1 MTGSDESVIRVSVPG
16 VEDEVGVLTY
26 WSMMCA
32 ATKPFAPVT
41 RVLGILDEITR
52 EIVK

>member
-1 MTGSDESVIRVSVPG
+1 MTGSDESVIGVSVSG
-16 VEDEVGVLTY
+16 VEEVGVLTY

-41 RVLGILDEITR
+41 RVLGILDEIIR